1 MASRRRWVVAQRL
14 RTALKR
20 STAIMTPDIG
30 QTRAEGTPSAGG
42 PITPTSTQTTIAL
55 RLAVRTRRTPSA
67 RSACWYARS
76 SSGSTKR
83 SVRRLSRSHPS
94 GKAITQVYGRFC
106 EVRVARCGTALGDEE
121 ALGAFVLLRS
131 GSSIGCGRGFL
142 QVACLDHGW
151 SAVSLLPSRLKP
163 DRTLFPDEV
172 QDRQV
177 GRPGHLYGLDPG
189 LGQRQRQHRHQRAK
203 IRLELAA
210 HLLSRTTNVT
220 SLQRLAIR
228 LCVLADSLLIHEL
241 ILSVACRGREP
252 LSPFS
257 VEARSQAC
265 DDGRRRPGGQTEE
278 PLHKA
283 PPWLPLRPP
292 PPARSD
298 RNEREGPRV
307 ARREGREPWPGHV
320 RQRLPSGRSSH
331 GWSATSRWV
340 NCDAASMLRGR
351 TSRSGWQSAWPRGQ
365 SLRADRQPATAEQ
378 SRSGSLGVPV
388 PR

>member
-1 MASRRRWVVAQRL
+1 
-14 RTALKR
+14 
-20 STAIMTPDIG
+20 
-30 QTRAEGTPSAGG
+30 
-42 PITPTSTQTTIAL
+42 
-55 RLAVRTRRTPSA
+55 
-67 RSACWYARS
+67 
-76 SSGSTKR
+76 
-83 SVRRLSRSHPS
+83 
-94 GKAITQVYGRFC
+94 TQVYGRFC

-121 ALGAFVLLRS
+121 ALGAFVLLRN

-177 GRPGHLYGLDPG
+177 GR
-189 LGQRQRQHRHQRAK
+189 
-203 IRLELAA
+203 
-210 HLLSRTTNVT
+210 
-220 SLQRLAIR
+220 
-228 LCVLADSLLIHEL
+228 
-241 ILSVACRGREP
+241 RGPE
-252 LSPFS
+252 S
-257 VEARSQAC
+257 
-265 DDGRRRPGGQTEE
+265 GTEE
-278 PLHKA
+278 LLYKA
-283 PPWLPLRPP
+283 PRWLRLRPP

-331 GWSATSRWV
+331 GWRATSRWV